1 MTLGWS
7 IWIHMA
13 AMPGSHQVLGETFE
27 GEQVEKLLE
36 EADLLK
42 DLRESSRT
50 QGVWLVFFA
59 FH

>member
-1 MTLGWS
+1 
-7 IWIHMA
+7 MA

>member
-1 MTLGWS
+1 MDP
-7 IWIHMA
+7 IA
-13 AMPGSHQVLGETFE
+13 EVLGETFE

-42 DLRESSRT
+42 DQRETSRT
-50 QGVWLVFFA
+50 QGVWLVFSA